1 VLCIDHLWLNVGVEK
16 AGPAAHIYRLIWDF
30 KKEITRFYISEYAFP
45 PLERMQIFSVDPI
58 TVLQM
63 RPLKKT
69 FCPALIPHRS
79 SGDGEDS
86 L

>member
-1 VLCIDHLWLNVGVEK
+1 MVECGRGEGGTSCSHLQVDLG
-16 AGPAAHIYRLIWDF
+16 F
-30 KKEITRFYISEYAFP
+30 KKGNNKVLYNISEYAFP
-45 PLERMQIFSVDPI
+45 PLERMQIFSVDSI